1 MLVNKRFPT
10 FYLIPSIGI
19 IIFVFLI
26 PMLWALNLGF
36 TNYNLERI
44 EWNFVY
50 LKNYFSLT
58 ADSDFLNSIKI
69 TFIFMVFAVGGHLI
83 LGLIFANFY
92 IIKDLKF
99 KKTFSVLILIPWLTP
114 GLVEAFMWRSVLNY
128 EYGWLNN
135 VFNFFGLEGV
145 DWLFDYPML
154 SILLANWPRG
164 MAISFLLLVAALQSI
179 PDEIYDSTKIDGCNS
194 FQTLLYVKIPMI
206 RYSILV
212 SLLISTFGTL
222 FAFDMIYGLTGGGPL
237 GQTEVISIFIY
248 NNAFEDYS
256 LGYASAISTIVLI
269 LALILGL
276 LYIKSLKIE
285 F

>member
-1 MLVNKRFPT
+1 MLINKRFPT
-10 FYLIPSIGI
+10 FYLIPSLGI
-19 IIFVFLI
+19 ILFVFLI
-26 PMLWALNLGF
+26 PIIWALNLGF

-44 EWNFVY
+44 DWNLIYF
-50 LKNYFSLT
+50 KNYFSLISD
-58 ADSDFLNSIKI
+58 ADFINSIKI
-69 TFIFMVFAVGGHLI
+69 TSIFIIYAVGGHLI

-92 IIKDLKF
+92 IIKELKF
-99 KKTFSVLILIPWLTP
+99 KKTFSILILIPWLTP

-128 EYGWLNN
+128 EFGWLNN
-135 VFNFFGLEGV
+135 FIVFLGLERV
-145 DWLFDYPML
+145 DWLFDYPMF

-164 MAISFLLLVAALQSI
+164 MAIAFLLLVAALQSI
-179 PDEIYDSTKIDGCNS
+179 PEEIYDSTKIDGCNS
-194 FQTLLYVKIPMI
+194 IQTLIYIKIPMI

-212 SLLISTFGTL
+212 TLLISTFGTL

-256 LGYASAISTIVLI
+256 LGYASAISTIVL
-269 LALILGL
+269 LFALILGL
-276 LYIKSLKIE
+276 FYIKSLRIE

>member
-1 MLVNKRFPT
+1 MLINKRFPT
-10 FYLIPSIGI
+10 FYLIPSLGI
-19 IIFVFLI
+19 ILFVFLI
-26 PMLWALNLGF
+26 PIIWALNLGF

-44 EWNFVY
+44 DWNLIYF
-50 LKNYFSLT
+50 KNYFSLISD
-58 ADSDFLNSIKI
+58 ADFINSIKI
-69 TFIFMVFAVGGHLI
+69 TSIFIIYAVGGHLV

-92 IIKDLKF
+92 IIKELKF
-99 KKTFSVLILIPWLTP
+99 KKTFSILILIPWLTP

-128 EYGWLNN
+128 EFGWLNN
-135 VFNFFGLEGV
+135 FIVFLGLERV
-145 DWLFDYPML
+145 DWLFDYPMF

-164 MAISFLLLVAALQSI
+164 MAIAFLLLVAALQSI
-179 PDEIYDSTKIDGCNS
+179 PEEIYDSTKIDGCNS
-194 FQTLLYVKIPMI
+194 IQTLIYIKIPMI

-212 SLLISTFGTL
+212 TLLISTFGTL

-256 LGYASAISTIVLI
+256 LGYASAISTIVL
-269 LALILGL
+269 LFALILGL
-276 LYIKSLKIE
+276 FYIKSLRIE